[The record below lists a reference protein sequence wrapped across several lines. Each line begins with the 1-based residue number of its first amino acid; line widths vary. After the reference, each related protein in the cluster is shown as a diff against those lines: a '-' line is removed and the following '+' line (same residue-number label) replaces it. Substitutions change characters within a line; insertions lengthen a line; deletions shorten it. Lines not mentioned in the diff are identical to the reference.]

1 MRLRACKPASEREVD
16 EGTSSNLLRHCNE
29 PGDHVRSGE
38 GGGTSMDQE
47 RAEQN
52 LEIIRTLMERAN
64 RYEYLSARAGLQVG
78 VIAVAG
84 SLSFFWLDPGGPFTF
99 GAVWFAVFWLSVGVM
114 VREQVR
120 EVQSAGVPLWT
131 RPAREIVRALVPAM
145 TMSALL
151 SLHAFAHG
159 RHLDLPGV
167 WMLCYGV
174 GALATSTYAPPVV
187 FQMGVAF
194 MLSGALTLW
203 LGPAWA
209 TAMMG
214 LVFGGGHLA
223 LGIGLLATR
232 RRPLR
237 QVKPAAI

>member
-1 MRLRACKPASEREVD
+1 MLTALRPSDGAARSEMAAVD
-16 EGTSSNLLRHCNE
+16 
-29 PGDHVRSGE
+29 
-38 GGGTSMDQE
+38 QQ

-52 LEIIRTLMERAN
+52 LELIRTLMERST

-78 VIAVAG
+78 GIAVAG
-84 SLSFFWLDPGGPFTF
+84 AVSFHWLSAADPFVF

-120 EVQSAGVPLWT
+120 EVRDAGVPLWT

-145 TMSALL
+145 TLSALL
-151 SLHAFAHG
+151 SLHAFSHG
-159 RHLDLPGV
+159 RHLELPGV

-174 GALATSTYAPPVV
+174 GALATSTYAPAVV
-187 FQMGVAF
+187 AQMGVAF
-194 MLSGALTLW
+194 MISGAVTLC

-209 TAMMG
+209 TTMMG
-214 LVFGGGHLA
+214 VVFGGGHLL
-223 LGIGLLATR
+223 LGAGLLATR

-237 QVKPAAI
+237 PLKQGAI

>member
-1 MRLRACKPASEREVD
+1 
-16 EGTSSNLLRHCNE
+16 
-29 PGDHVRSGE
+29 
-38 GGGTSMDQE
+38 MDQE

-52 LEIIRTLMERAN
+52 LELIRTLMERAT

-78 VIAVAG
+78 GIAVAG
-84 SLSFFWLDPGGPFTF
+84 ALAFTVLDAASPLAF
-99 GAVWFAVFWLSVGVM
+99 GLVWFAVFWLSVGVM

-120 EVQSAGVPLWT
+120 EVRDAGVPLWT

-145 TMSALL
+145 TMSALV
-151 SLHAFAHG
+151 SLHAFARG
-159 RHLDLPGV
+159 RHLELPGV

-174 GALATSTYAPPVV
+174 GALATSTYAPAVV
-187 FQMGVAF
+187 AQMGWAF
-194 MLSGALTLW
+194 MACGALTLW
-203 LGPAWA
+203 LGAHWA

-223 LGIGLLATR
+223 LGIGLLAHR

-237 QVKPAAI
+237 QIKPGGI

>member
-1 MRLRACKPASEREVD
+1 MNQD
-16 EGTSSNLLRHCNE
+16 
-29 PGDHVRSGE
+29 
-38 GGGTSMDQE
+38 

-52 LEIIRTLMERAN
+52 LELIRTLMERAN

-78 VIAVAG
+78 GIAVAG
-84 SLSFFWLDPGGPFTF
+84 SLSFLYLDASTPLAF

-120 EVQSAGVPLWT
+120 EVRDAGVPLWT

-151 SLHAFAHG
+151 SLHAFSLG
-159 RHLDLPGV
+159 RHLELPGV

-187 FQMGVAF
+187 AQMGGAF
-194 MLSGALTLW
+194 MACGALTLW
-203 LGPAWA
+203 LGTHWA
-209 TAMMG
+209 TTMMG

-223 LGIGLLATR
+223 LGVGLLATR

-237 QVKPAAI
+237 QVKPVAI